1 MLQRPMTPNTISR
14 RKLFQ
19 MGAAAAAT
27 ASLAGLPAPALA
39 APQGFS
45 DPGPADLIEVTI
57 AELQAWMA
65 SGKISSRKLVE
76 LYQARIDAIDRHGPK
91 VNSVLELNPDAESIA
106 AALDEERRKKGPR
119 GPLHGIPML
128 IKDNIDT
135 HDRMHTT
142 AGSLALMGSTP
153 PLDATVAS
161 RLRDAGVVLMG
172 KLNLSEWANFRSTN
186 SSSGWSGRGGQCLNP
201 YALDRTPCGS
211 SSGSGAAVAA
221 NLIAA
226 ALGTE
231 TDGSILCPSGINMV
245 VAIKPTLGLTSRAGV
260 IPIAHSQDTVGPFG
274 RTVADAATV
283 LGSMVGVDPRDPAT
297 TDSAGKF
304 FTDYRQFLN
313 PNGLKG
319 ARIGVIRQVFAGFQD
334 KVDVI
339 YNQAIDAMKQAGATI
354 VDPADLPDAQT
365 IATSPDEFTVLLFE
379 FKQDLNKYLAARGD
393 PTIHTL
399 QDLIDFNNAHAK
411 EEMPFFGQELFLL
424 AQAVDLNDPATIAA
438 YQAALANDLHLG
450 RDQGIDAALQK
461 FNLDALVAPTNP
473 VPWKIDLLDGDHD
486 LGGSSTP
493 TSLAGYPAI
502 NVPAG
507 FSFGLPV
514 GITFMGTAWS
524 EPTLIKLAS
533 GFEAV
538 TKARRPPKF
547 IPASTVI

>member
-1 MLQRPMTPNTISR
+1 MRKRAMMLQAISR
-14 RKLFQ
+14 RRLFQ
-19 MGAAAAAT
+19 VGATAAAT
-27 ASLAGLPAPALA
+27 TTLVSIPGRALA
-39 APQGFS
+39 SERPFM
-45 DPGPADLIEVTI
+45 DPGPHDLIEVTI
-57 AELQAWMA
+57 AE
-65 SGKISSRKLVE
+65 I
-76 LYQARIDAIDRHGPK
+76 QARMAAGQLTALELVKQYKARIEAIDRNGPK
-91 VNSVLELNPDAESIA
+91 INTVLQLNPDAEDIA
-106 AALDEERRKKGPR
+106 RSLDEERRKHGPR
-119 GPLHGIPML
+119 GPLHGIPLL

-135 HDRMHTT
+135 HDQMHTT
-142 AGSLALMGSTP
+142 AGSLALLGSTP
-153 PLDATVAS
+153 PLDATVAK
-161 RLRDAGVVLMG
+161 RLRDAGVVLLG
-172 KLNLSEWANFRSTN
+172 KLNMSEWANFRSTN

-211 SSGSGAAVAA
+211 SSGSGAATAA
-221 NLIAA
+221 NLCAA

-245 VAIKPTLGLTSRAGV
+245 VGIKPTLGLTSRAGV
-260 IPIAHSQDTVGPFG
+260 IPISHNQDTIGPFG

-297 TDSAGKF
+297 SASAGKF
-304 FTDYRQFLN
+304 FTDYRPFLD

-334 KVDVI
+334 KVDAI
-339 YNQAIDAMKQAGATI
+339 YNQAIAAMKQAGAII
-354 VDPADLPDAQT
+354 VDPADLPDAQE
-365 IATSPDEFTVLLFE
+365 ISTSPDETTVLLFD
-379 FKQDLNKYLAARGD
+379 FKQDLNKYLAERGD

-399 QDLIDFNNAHAK
+399 QDLIDFNNAHASQ
-411 EEMPFFGQELFLL
+411 ELPFFGQELFLQ
-424 AQAVDLNDPATIAA
+424 AQAINLNDPATIDA
-438 YQAALANDLHLG
+438 YQKALAHDHQLG
-450 RDQGIDAALQK
+450 REQGIDAVLQQ
-461 FNLDALVAPTNP
+461 FQLDALVAPTNP

-486 LGGSSTP
+486 LGASSTP

-524 EPTLIKLAS
+524 EPTLIKIAS

-538 TKARRPPKF
+538 TQARKPPKF

>member
-1 MLQRPMTPNTISR
+1 MPQQPMKLNNMSR
-14 RKLFQ
+14 RRLFQ
-19 MGAAAAAT
+19 VGAAT
-27 ASLAGLPAPALA
+27 AATAGLAGLTATALA
-39 APQGFS
+39 EQQGFS
-45 DPGPADLIEVTI
+45 DPGPGDLIEVTI
-57 AELQAWMA
+57 AELQARMA
-65 SGKISSRKLVE
+65 SGKLTALELVHQ
-76 LYQARIDAIDRHGPK
+76 YQARINSIDRHGPK
-91 VNSVLELNPDAESIA
+91 VNSVLELNPDAEKIA
-106 AALDEERRKKGPR
+106 QALDEERRKHGPR
-119 GPLHGIPML
+119 GPLHGIPLL

-142 AGSLALMGSTP
+142 AGSFALLGSIP
-153 PLDATVAS
+153 PLDATVAK

-186 SSSGWSGRGGQCLNP
+186 ASSGWSGRGGQCLNP
-201 YALDRTPCGS
+201 YALDRSPCGS
-211 SSGSGAAVAA
+211 SSGSGAAVSA
-221 NLIAA
+221 NLCAA

-260 IPIAHSQDTVGPFG
+260 IPISHNQDTIGPFG

-283 LGSMVGVDPRDPAT
+283 LGAMVGVDPRDPAT
-297 TDSAGKF
+297 SASAGKF
-304 FTDYRQFLN
+304 FTDYRPFLD
-313 PNGLKG
+313 PHGLKG

-339 YNQAIDAMKQAGATI
+339 YNQAIEAMKNAGAII

-365 IATSPDEFTVLLFE
+365 IAASPDELTVLLFD
-379 FKQDLNKYLAARGD
+379 FKADMNSYLAARGD

-399 QDLIDFNNAHAK
+399 QDLIDFNNAHAH
-411 EEMPFFGQELFLL
+411 EELPFFGQELFLQ

-438 YQAALANDLHLG
+438 YQQALDHDHHLG
-450 RDQGIDAALQK
+450 RDQGIDAVLQQ
-461 FNLDALVAPTNP
+461 FHLDALVAPTNP
-473 VPWKIDLLDGDHD
+473 LPWKIDLLDGDHD

-524 EPTLIKLAS
+524 EPKLIKLAS

-538 TKARRPPKF
+538 TKARRPPTF

>member
-1 MLQRPMTPNTISR
+1 MRKRAMTPRAISR
-14 RKLFQ
+14 RRLFQ
-19 MGAAAAAT
+19 MGATAAAT
-27 ASLAGLPAPALA
+27 ASLTSVPSTALA
-39 APQGFS
+39 KERQFL
-45 DPGPADLIEVTI
+45 DPGPDDLIEVTI
-57 AELQAWMA
+57 AELQARMA
-65 SGKISSRKLVE
+65 TGRLSALELVKQ
-76 LYQARIDAIDRHGPK
+76 YRARIEAIDRNGPK
-91 VNSVLELNPDAESIA
+91 VNSVLQLNPDAEEIA
-106 AALDEERRKKGPR
+106 RALDEERRKHGPR
-119 GPLHGIPML
+119 GPLHGIPLL

-135 HDRMHTT
+135 HDHMHTT
-142 AGSLALMGSTP
+142 AGSLALSGSTP
-153 PLDATVAS
+153 PLDATVAR
-161 RLRDAGVVLMG
+161 RLRDAGVVLLG

-201 YALDRTPCGS
+201 YALDRSPCGS

-221 NLIAA
+221 NLCAA

-245 VAIKPTLGLTSRAGV
+245 VGIKPTLGLTSRAGV

-283 LGSMVGVDPRDPAT
+283 LGAMVGVDARDPAT
-297 TDSAGKF
+297 SASAGKF
-304 FTDYRQFLN
+304 FTDYRQFLD
-313 PNGLKG
+313 PHGLKG

-334 KVDVI
+334 KVDII
-339 YNQAIDAMKQAGATI
+339 YNQAIAAMEKAGAII
-354 VDPADLPDAQT
+354 VDPADLPDAQE
-365 IATSPDEFTVLLFE
+365 ISASPDELTVLLFE
-379 FKQDLNKYLAARGD
+379 FKQDLNKYLAERGD

-399 QDLIDFNNAHAK
+399 QDLINFNNAHAAQ
-411 EEMPFFGQELFLL
+411 ELPFFGQELFLQ
-424 AQAVDLNDPATIAA
+424 AQALDLNDPATIAN
-438 YQAALANDLHLG
+438 YQKALAHNRQLG
-450 RDQGIDAALQK
+450 REQGIDAVLQK
-461 FNLDALVAPTNP
+461 FHLDALVAPTNS

-507 FSFGLPV
+507 FSFGLPI

-524 EPTLIKLAS
+524 EPTLIKIAS

-538 TKARRPPKF
+538 TKARRPPRF